1 MKNVIIFEGPDCCG
15 KTTQINKLAKKLR
28 NCIVIHSPRKD
39 SNTTRCFKLTT
50 NTLYNKDFMNKL
62 FTDFNEHEFFK
73 LKTALTENLNINHK
87 DRIHIVEQLNNIYK
101 GLLMDFDFTVKEDYK
116 LFYDGEFLD
125 TDRKSQMINYQIM
138 ALLDMFEKHPE
149 ECYVILDRF
158 HISGYV
164 YNYYIPIHVINEYKN
179 EHYHEI
185 SGKVIDTINELEKT
199 ILEIE
204 KNSAFEINR
213 AFLDYDIITFVF
225 KSSDVIKN
233 MYCKDDRKYDA
244 YDNDNYIQ
252 KYSKTLYNEEVY
264 KISDDPTSKR
274 TIIVDTDSIYYQNEK
289 IEDVEEFIYNQVKA
303 E

>member
-15 KTTQINKLAKKLR
+15 KTTQITKLAKKLR

-50 NTLYNKDFMNKL
+50 DTLYNKKFMNKL

-87 DRIHIVEQLNNIYK
+87 DRIHIIEQLNNIYK
-101 GLLMDFDFTVKEDYK
+101 GLLMDFDFTVKDDYK
-116 LFYDGEFLD
+116 LFYDGEYID
-125 TDRKSQMINYQIM
+125 TDRNSQMTNYEII

-149 ECYVILDRF
+149 ECYIILDRF

-179 EHYHEI
+179 DYYNEI
-185 SGKVIDTINELEKT
+185 SGKVIDTINDLEKT

-213 AFLDYDIITFVF
+213 ALLDYDIITFVF
-225 KSSDVIKN
+225 KSSEVIKN
-233 MYCKDDRKYDA
+233 MYCKNDREYDV

-252 KYSKTLYNEEVY
+252 KYSRLLYNDETN
-264 KISDDPTSKR
+264 KITDDPTSKR
-274 TIIVDTDSIYYQNEK
+274 TIIVDTDSLYYQNEK
-289 IEDVEEFIYNQVKA
+289 IEDVEEFIYSQVKV